1 MQQKLWLDDVIVNVA
16 CKLLR
21 QQFPDKKGLQ
31 SPLGGA
37 IQILYIRCDHWVC
50 IQVNQDKTLVE
61 VYDSKYLSLP
71 MAAVDQILQLIQT
84 EQDSVTITC
93 KKM

>member
-1 MQQKLWLDDVIVNVA
+1 MAATRNFKVLE
-16 CKLLR
+16 
-21 QQFPDKKGLQ
+21 
-31 SPLGGA
+31 GGA
-37 IQILYIRCDHWVC
+37 IQILHIRCNHWVC

-71 MAAVDQILQLIQT
+71 MAAVDQILQLVQT

-93 KKM
+93 KNKKVMMHVEHLLLQ